1 MSNYQLQTAALFVDA
16 QKHPFGAAWDTAA
29 AAQPCSPLSWIHS
42 AEMKLQSCLLTSVF
56 RASAAGVS
64 FAQKN
69 NAALA
74 PTRAR
79 KRITL
84 IALLGNNYFHV
95 MPKKKKTDFAPSF
108 IHNLSLGGIASFPS
122 KIGIESTCHTLGS
135 NMDEWQWF
143 EATEAHNNQAAL
155 CTTAQLTSTFT
166 SSKLILH
173 YCHNIFCH
181 RALFKVVHWHSWQW
195 RFIHV
200 QRWGYCYPT
209 RVDPLWSMATSFH

>member
-1 MSNYQLQTAALFVDA
+1 
-16 QKHPFGAAWDTAA
+16 
-29 AAQPCSPLSWIHS
+29 
-42 AEMKLQSCLLTSVF
+42 MKLQSCLLTSVF

-95 MPKKKKTDFAPSF
+95 MPKKKKKPDFAPSF
-108 IHNLSLGGIASFPS
+108 IHNLSLGGITSFPS

-181 RALFKVVHWHSWQW
+181 RALFKVVH
-195 RFIHV
+195 
-200 QRWGYCYPT
+200 
-209 RVDPLWSMATSFH
+209 